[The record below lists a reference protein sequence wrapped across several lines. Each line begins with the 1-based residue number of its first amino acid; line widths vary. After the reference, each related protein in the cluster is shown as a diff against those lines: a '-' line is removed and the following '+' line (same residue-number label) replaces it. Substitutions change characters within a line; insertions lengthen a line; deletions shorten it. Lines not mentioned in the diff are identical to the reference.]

1 MKKAIK
7 SSLASAIASCT
18 ELPENQLVTLLEKPR
33 DSSLGDLA
41 FPCFLLAKSWKQSA
55 PECAQRLATE
65 LKLPAAVE
73 KCDPVGPFLNFTF
86 HRGLF
91 VSQLLRDLTEKSL
104 EGVFRQMVPGSTD
117 ERVVL
122 EYSSPN
128 IAKPFHVGHLRATLI
143 GNSLDRVYR
152 RLGYPTVSIN
162 HLGDWG
168 TQFGFVWAGCALWGK
183 PATPSVRT
191 LVELYRRA
199 TTLKEEQEKGE
210 SPPEASHYPD
220 VNALAR
226 AYFLDLERG
235 TPEAV
240 QFWRWCSDISL
251 EYLKKTYARL
261 GIHFDHYTGESFYSD
276 KLEAIK
282 DELENSGL
290 LKESQG
296 ALGVDLG
303 EKLGFARVFTP
314 DGRSLYLTRDLA
326 TAKYRAETFHFTK
339 SLYVVGA
346 PQALHFQQMKG
357 ILKALGREY
366 AELIEHIAFGHVIGM
381 KTRGGGE
388 IVELNEFIDEAY
400 ERALQAYHSQVSKR
414 PEGLDEV
421 AVAEAVALAAIVFSN
436 LSRNRI
442 KDVHFS
448 WDHALEFQ
456 GDTGPY
462 LLYAYARMNGIA
474 EKARDAGIQP
484 AREFHAESYRD
495 DAAFHL
501 ASLLDDFRDA
511 LCKTVEDNDPAHLA
525 WYALD
530 VAKAFSRAYNELKVI
545 GAELPLAESRLALF
559 EATKSVL
566 GEAIVLLGM
575 KRIERM

>member
-1 MKKAIK
+1 MKNAIRT
-7 SSLASAIASCT
+7 SLAQAIAVVSGL
-18 ELPENQLVTLLEKPR
+18 EEKQVFNLLERPK
-33 DSSLGDLA
+33 DVEMGDLA
-41 FPCFLLAKSWKQSA
+41 FPCFLLAKSWKA
-55 PECAQRLATE
+55 AAGDCAQQLSE
-65 LKLPAAVE
+65 KLSLPPSVE
-73 KCDPVGPFLNFTF
+73 QANPVGPFLNFKLR
-86 HRGLF
+86 RGSFVESLVEEIRKNPLEQLF
-91 VSQLLRDLTEKSL
+91 ERI
-104 EGVFRQMVPGSTD
+104 VPGAPS
-117 ERVVL
+117 EHVVL

-183 PATPSVRT
+183 PATPTVKT

-210 SPPEASHYPD
+210 TPAEASHYPD

-235 TPEAV
+235 TPDAV
-240 QFWRWCSDISL
+240 RFWRWCSDISL

-276 KLEAIK
+276 KLDAIK
-282 DELENSGL
+282 EELEASGL

-357 ILKALGREY
+357 ILKALGRDY
-366 AELIEHIAFGHVIGM
+366 ADLIEHIAFGHVIGM

-400 ERALQAYHSQVSKR
+400 DRALHAYHSQVTKR

-421 AVAEAVALAAIVFSN
+421 EVAEAVALAAIVFSN

-462 LLYAYARMNGIA
+462 LLYAYARLNGIA
-474 EKARDAGIQP
+474 EKAHEAGIQ
-484 AREFHAESYRD
+484 ASTEVGAE
-495 DAAFHL
+495 AFEDESAFRL
-501 ASLLDDFRDA
+501 ASLLDDFSDA
-511 LCKTVEDNDPAHLA
+511 LRKTVEENDPANLA

-530 VAKAFSRAYNELKVI
+530 LAKSFSKAYNELKVL
-545 GAELPLAESRLALF
+545 GAPASIAGARLALF
-559 EATKSVL
+559 EATRLVL
-566 GEAIVLLGM
+566 GESITLLGM

>member
-7 SSLASAIASCT
+7 SALAQAIAT
-18 ELPENQLVTLLEKPR
+18 KTGLDETQVVGLLERPK
-33 DSSLGDLA
+33 DSEMGDLA
-41 FPCFLLAKSWKQSA
+41 FPCFLLAKSWKCAAPDCAKRLQS
-55 PECAQRLATE
+55 E
-65 LKLPAAVE
+65 LELPANVE
-73 KCDPVGPFLNFTF
+73 QSVAVGPFLNFKF
-86 HRGLF
+86 RRGSF
-91 VSQLLRDLTEKSL
+91 VVGVL
-104 EGVFRQMVPGSTD
+104 EGIKEKNIENIFFQVVPKASA

-183 PATPSVRT
+183 PATPTVKT

-210 SPPEASHYPD
+210 TPAEASHYPD

-235 TPEAV
+235 RPEAV

-276 KLEAIK
+276 KLGVIK
-282 DELENSGL
+282 EELEHSGL

-303 EKLGFARVFTP
+303 EKLGFARVFTA

-326 TAKYRAETFHFTK
+326 TAKYRADTFHFTK

-357 ILKALGREY
+357 ILKALGRDY

-400 ERALQAYHSQVSKR
+400 DRALQAYHSQVSKR
-414 PEGLDEV
+414 PDGLDEV
-421 AVAEAVALAAIVFSN
+421 EVAEAVALAAIVFSN

-448 WDHALEFQ
+448 WEHALEFQ

-474 EKARDAGIQP
+474 EKAREAGISP
-484 AREFHAESYRD
+484 SREFSA
-495 DAAFHL
+495 AAFEEEAAFRL
-501 ASLLDDFRDA
+501 ASLLDEFSEA
-511 LCKTVEDNDPAHLA
+511 LRKTVIENDPANLA

-530 VAKAFSRAYNELKVI
+530 VAKAFSRAYNDLKVI
-545 GAELPLAESRLALF
+545 GAERPLAESRLALF
-559 EATKSVL
+559 EATKLVL
-566 GEAIVLLGM
+566 GESITLLGM